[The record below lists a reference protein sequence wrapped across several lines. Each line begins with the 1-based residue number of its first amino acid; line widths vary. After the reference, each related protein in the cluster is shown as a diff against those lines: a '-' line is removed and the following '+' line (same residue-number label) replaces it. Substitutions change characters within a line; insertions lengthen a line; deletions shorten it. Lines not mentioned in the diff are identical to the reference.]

1 MKKTNEGKKR
11 EFPHIFIVLFL
22 MMIVALIAT
31 WIVPS
36 GVYDRVA
43 LEGSTSQVVVTDSFH
58 YIEKEYLSPFFLLKA
73 VTNGLTGSALVI
85 FTILIIGACWQV
97 INATGAISVGI
108 HSIARKL
115 KGKEMMIFPILMF
128 VFAFIAAVIGG
139 AELMLVYL
147 PAVMPLMLAL
157 GFDTMSAAGMVVVA
171 GFSAFSV
178 SVTNPFTVGI
188 GDEITG
194 LPLYSGA
201 WYRIILQVVFY
212 LAGVLYVLNYAR
224 KVRKDG
230 KNSLVYEESAAFAKT
245 YTLSDEVRPS
255 HRDMNCGMPCGY
267 ENQETQVQAT
277 SRHKWIGVALVIIL
291 AVMIYGIISRGWYME
306 EINGLFL
313 IAAIVSAVIG
323 KMSMKDVCEH
333 MVEGAKGVVA
343 AGIVCGLSR
352 GIMVILEAGS
362 IIDVIIHSLSEVVS
376 VLPGSIAVIGIF
388 LIQLLFNFLVNSGS
402 GQFLITMPILAPLAT
417 LVGINSQTMI
427 LASQM
432 GDGFTNMLFPTSG
445 VLMACLAFAKVPYE
459 KWVKF
464 IAKYMVIVTLLGCI
478 SLVIAQMIDYGPF

>member
-1 MKKTNEGKKR
+1 MKKTNEVKKQR
-11 EFPHIFIVLFL
+11 EFPHIFIILFL
-22 MMIVALIAT
+22 MMIIAMIAT

-58 YIEKEYLSPFFLLKA
+58 YIEKEYLNPLFLFKA
-73 VTNGLTGSALVI
+73 ITQGLTGSSLVI

-97 INATGAISVGI
+97 INATGTISVGI
-108 HSIARKL
+108 NSIARKL
-115 KGKEMMIFPILMF
+115 KGKEMMIFPILML
-128 VFAFIAAVIGG
+128 VFAFIAAIIGG

-157 GFDTMSAAGMVVVA
+157 GFDTLSAAGMVVVA

-212 LAGVLYVLNYAR
+212 LAGVFYVLNYAK
-224 KVRKDG
+224 KVKNDS
-230 KNSLVYEESAAFAKT
+230 KNSLVYEESAAYAKGMDK
-245 YTLSDEVRPS
+245 L
-255 HRDMNCGMPCGY
+255 DMEIQSTG
-267 ENQETQVQAT
+267 
-277 SRHKWIGVALVIIL
+277 RHKWIGIALVIIL
-291 AVMIYGIISRGWYME
+291 VIMIYGIITQGWYME
-306 EINGLFL
+306 EINALFL
-313 IAAIVSAVIG
+313 IAAIVSALIG
-323 KMSMKDVCEH
+323 KMSMKDVCNH
-333 MVEGAKGVVA
+333 MVDGAKGVIA
-343 AGIVCGLSR
+343 AALVCGLSR
-352 GIMVILEAGS
+352 GIMVILEAGT
-362 IIDVIIHSLSEVVS
+362 IIDVIIHGLSKVVS
-376 VLPGSIAVIGIF
+376 MLPGSIAVIGIF

-402 GQFLITMPILAPLAT
+402 GQFLITMPILAPLGT

-445 VLMACLAFAKVPYE
+445 VLMACLAFAKVPYQ

-464 IAKYMVIVTLLGCI
+464 IAKYMIIVTVLGCI
-478 SLVIAQMIDYGPF
+478 SLVIAQMINYGPF

>member
-58 YIEKEYLSPFFLLKA
+58 YIEKEYLNPFFLLKA
-73 VTNGLTGSALVI
+73 VTNGLMGSALVI
-85 FTILIIGACWQV
+85 FTILIIGACWKV

-245 YTLSDEVRPS
+245 Y
-255 HRDMNCGMPCGY
+255 

-402 GQFLITMPILAPLAT
+402 GQFLITMPILAPLGT